1 MDYIQV
7 CIVWHSSDASND
19 IDDIDRLAQQK
30 LRVCVCV
37 SCLFVMG
44 TLASPVVFGIF
55 DSVYI

>member
-37 SCLFVMG
+37 CVCVRVMSVCDG
-44 TLASPVVFGIF
+44 HIGEPCGIWYF
-55 DSVYI
+55 